1 MRDFF
6 ENAQPRVVAIMLIGI
21 VLLIALIE
29 GTYLLWPQI
38 KTYKELYTS
47 HQVLK
52 QAVSNNDSLSSQ
64 LQSIDSEVKDLSHQ
78 LHGDMAQLPVKQME
92 SFVIGRLQKVSWAT
106 NVELVSVQP
115 GSGRHVQNF
124 RERLFEVKLNAGY
137 HDFFE
142 WLQIV
147 NQELGYIVVKKFEIN
162 PNDRDAIE
170 NPKLNLVITLVSYRM
185 EPKYAS

>member
-1 MRDFF
+1 MQDFF
-6 ENAQPRVVAIMLIGI
+6 ENAQPRVVAMMLIGV
-21 VLLIALIE
+21 VLLIALVE
-29 GTYLLWPQI
+29 VTYLLWPQI
-38 KTYKELYTS
+38 KSYKELYSS

-52 QAVSNNDSLSSQ
+52 RAVSDNDSLSNQ
-64 LQSIDSEVKDLSHQ
+64 LQRIDSEVKDLSRE

-106 NVELVSVQP
+106 DVELMSVQP
-115 GSGRHVQNF
+115 GSGAH
-124 RERLFEVKLNAGY
+124 Y

-147 NQELGYIVVKKFEIN
+147 NDELGYIVVKKFEIN

-170 NPKLNLVITLVSYRM
+170 NPRLELGLTLVSYRM
-185 EPKYAS
+185 EQNYGS

>member
-1 MRDFF
+1 MQDFI
-6 ENAQPRVVAIMLIGI
+6 ENAQPRVVAVMLIAI

-38 KTYKELYTS
+38 KSYQELYS
-47 HQVLK
+47 SRQMLQ

-92 SFVIGRLQKVSWAT
+92 SFVIGRLQKVSWHT
-106 NVELVSVQP
+106 DVELVSVKP
-115 GSGRHVQNF
+115 GSGRQVQNF

-170 NPKLNLVITLVSYRM
+170 NPKLNLVLTLVSYRM
-185 EPKYAS
+185 EQRYAS